1 MNTTKRQ
8 KNRKHNTNKKQK
20 IQQETVAQLH
30 LDWDGELGWGTTKRF
45 ERTIWPSCREKF
57 MNLDFNFIPLSD
69 QWWTIDNHRNNDYEI

>member
-30 LDWDGELGWGTTKRF
+30 LDWDGELGWGTQQKDLKEQF
-45 ERTIWPSCREKF
+45 GQVAEK
-57 MNLDFNFIPLSD
+57 NS
-69 QWWTIDNHRNNDYEI
+69 